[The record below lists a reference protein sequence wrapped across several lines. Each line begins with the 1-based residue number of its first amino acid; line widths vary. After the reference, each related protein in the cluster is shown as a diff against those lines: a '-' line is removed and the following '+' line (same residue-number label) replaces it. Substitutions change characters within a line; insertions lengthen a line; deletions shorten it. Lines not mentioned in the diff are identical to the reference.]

1 MDEFRIG
8 VRELAA
14 FCHRRGSIDHRFTP
28 SPTGEQGMEG
38 HRRIYR
44 RRPPGYRS
52 EYPVSHRH
60 EHAGIVLRLEGR
72 ADGYD
77 PEQGLVEEIKTCRTA
92 FSAIPAEVSRLHLA
106 QARLYAALIAASE
119 GRDELLVRLTW
130 LNIDSDEE
138 QALDQHYTAAQLAEF
153 LDETLAAF
161 ADWLQLLRRGR
172 VRRDA
177 SLAALP
183 FPHGAFRP
191 GQREIAEL
199 AYRCMVRGAQLLV
212 EAPTGI
218 GKTAAVL
225 YPALKALGLAKHDA
239 LVFVT
244 FRTIGRRAAED
255 SLRQMQGQGLIASS
269 LSLSAKDSV
278 CLSPGSACHGDDCL
292 FARGYYDRLAAAMQQ
307 AMGVGLLDSE
317 QMQQI
322 GREHTVCPYQLAQD
336 LLPWIDIVIAD
347 AHYTYSLNAGMG
359 AQIGAPGRRWTVLVD
374 EAHNLPERARDMYGA
389 RLEKAALMRSR
400 KGAPAGLKRSLDA
413 LNRALLSLQKEAWS
427 DPERD
432 SRASLPDALAGQLGD
447 FVAAVGRALAEDPRF
462 GPRHPELMEFFFAV
476 LHWQRVAE
484 HWGDD
489 FRFELQRGAA
499 RQSLVLELRCLDPAR
514 LLASAHERGHALVAF
529 SATLSPDWWMQRA
542 LGMAPESVARRFAS
556 PFEASQLGVEI
567 EAGIDTRYQQR
578 AASLPA
584 LVARIRRWLQDTPG
598 NCIVYFPAYQYLREA
613 VACLERSVPDLPGR
627 RLWQQAPGQGREAR
641 AELLELLARRAD
653 VAAFCVLG
661 GAFGE
666 GVDLPGDQL
675 TSVVV
680 VGVGLPQFGHEREQ
694 LRAWYEARGEDG
706 FDFAYRYPGMQK
718 VAQALGRVVRSSS
731 DRGRA
736 LLIDPRYRQ
745 RGYRDL
751 LPPWWRYSDR
761 E

>member
-1 MDEFRIG
+1 MSEFRIG

-52 EYPVSHRH
+52 EYALSHRH
-60 EHAGIVLRLEGR
+60 EHAGISLRLEGR

-77 PEQGLVEEIKTCRTA
+77 PEQGLVEEIKTCRVPL
-92 FSAIPAEVSRLHLA
+92 SAIPAEVSRLHLA
-106 QARLYAALIAASE
+106 QARLYAALIAAQE
-119 GRDELLVRLTW
+119 ARDELLVRLTW

-138 QALDQHYTAAQLAEF
+138 QALDQHYTAGQLAEF
-153 LDETLAAF
+153 LEETLAAF
-161 ADWLQLLRRGR
+161 TDWLQLLQRGR
-172 VRRDA
+172 VDRDG
-177 SLAALP
+177 SLASLP

-191 GQREIAEL
+191 GQRDIAEL
-199 AYRCMVRGAQLLV
+199 AYKCIDRSGQLLV

-225 YPALKALGLAKHDA
+225 YPALKALGLDKHDA

-244 FRTIGRRAAED
+244 FRTVGRRAAED
-255 SLRQMQGQGLIASS
+255 SLRQMQRQGLIASS
-269 LSLSAKDSV
+269 LSLSSKESV

-292 FARGYYDRLAAAMQQ
+292 YARGYYDRLPAAMQQ

-317 QMQQI
+317 RMQEF
-322 GREHTVCPYQLAQD
+322 GREHSVCPYQLAQD
-336 LLPWIDIVIAD
+336 LLPWIDIVVAD
-347 AHYTYSLNAGMG
+347 AHYIYSLNAGMG

-374 EAHNLPERARDMYGA
+374 EAHNLPERARDMYAA
-389 RLEKAALMRSR
+389 RLEKAALMEAR
-400 KGAPAGLKRSLDA
+400 KDAPPGPRRALDA
-413 LNRALLSLQKEAWS
+413 LNRGLLSLQNETWAEA
-427 DPERD
+427 ERD
-432 SRASLPDALAGQLGD
+432 SRDSLPEALAGQLAD
-447 FVAAVGRALAEDPRF
+447 FIVSVGRVLAEDPRF
-462 GPRHPELMEFFFAV
+462 TPRHPELMAFFFTV

-484 HWGDD
+484 RWGDD
-489 FRFELQRGAA
+489 FRFDLQRGSGK
-499 RQSLVLELRCLDPAR
+499 QSLVLELRCLDPAR
-514 LLASAHERGHALVAF
+514 LLAAAHERGHALVAF
-529 SATLSPDWWMQRA
+529 SATLSPAWWMQRA
-542 LGMAPESVARRFAS
+542 LGMAEGSVARRFAS

-567 EAGIDTRYQQR
+567 ETGIDTRYQQR
-578 AASLPA
+578 ATSLPA
-584 LVARIRRWLQDTPG
+584 LVTRILHWLRDNPG
-598 NCIVYFPAYQYLREA
+598 NCIVYFPAYQYLRES
-613 VACLERSVPDLPGR
+613 VACLERGAPELSGR
-627 RLWQQAPGQGREAR
+627 RLWQQSPGQDREAR
-641 AELLELLARRAD
+641 AELLELLAQRED

-680 VGVGLPQFGHEREQ
+680 VGVGLPRIGHEREQ
-694 LRAWYEARGEDG
+694 LRAWYEARGENG

-718 VAQALGRVVRSSS
+718 VAQALGRVVRNSS

-736 LLIDPRYRQ
+736 LLIDPRYRE
-745 RGYRDL
+745 RGYREL
-751 LPPWWRYSDR
+751 LPPWWHYSDR
-761 E
+761 